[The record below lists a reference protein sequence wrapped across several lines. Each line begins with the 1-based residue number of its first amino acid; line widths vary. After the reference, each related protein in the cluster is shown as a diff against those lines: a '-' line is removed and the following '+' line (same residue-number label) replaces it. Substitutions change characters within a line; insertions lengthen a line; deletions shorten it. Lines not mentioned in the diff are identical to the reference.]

1 MSWFLNFYYILF
13 YVRDYMCGY
22 INGTTCMSTSED
34 NLQESVLSYSV
45 DPRDPTQVARFGI
58 RHLFHRAILPGHY
71 ELILILSFVEN
82 SDVVSHSIWAQDNNS
97 YQKPNGC

>member
-1 MSWFLNFYYILF
+1 
-13 YVRDYMCGY
+13 MCGC

-45 DPRDPTQVARFGI
+45 DPRDPTQEARFGI

-82 SDVVSHSIWAQDNNS
+82 SDVVSHSICAQDNNS